1 MKKLLATAMCSGM
14 LLLGAP
20 VYAGDMAHKDAKHEQ
35 MMKDCIVKQD
45 PSMSK
50 DAATKACEEK
60 MKALHEAKKN
70 DPAHMDS
77 EHK

>member
-1 MKKLLATAMCSGM
+1 MKKLLATAMCSGT

-20 VYAGDMAHKDAKHEQ
+20 VHAGDPPKDAKHDQ
-35 MMKDCIVKQD
+35 MMKECVAKQD

-50 DAATKACEEK
+50 DAAMKTCEEK
-60 MKALHEAKKN
+60 MKAMHQAKK
-70 DPAHMDS
+70 DEMHKDT